1 MKFKNE
7 YVQRV
12 YDSVAARNPGEP
24 EFLQAVGEVLESLV
38 PVVEK
43 NPAIEKNAILER
55 ITEPERAIQFR
66 VTWMDDQGGVHV
78 NRGYRVQFNSAIG
91 PYKGGLRLHPS
102 VNLSIIKFLGFEQI
116 FKNSLT
122 TLPIGGGKGGSDFDP
137 KGKSDTEIM
146 RFCRSFMTE
155 LQRHIGADTDV
166 PAGDIGTGAR
176 EIGYMYGQYK
186 RLRNEFA
193 GVALL
198 ERA

>member
-78 NRGYRVQFNSAIG
+78 NRLPCAVQQRYR
-91 PYKGGLRLHPS
+91 PL
-102 VNLSIIKFLGFEQI
+102 
-116 FKNSLT
+116 
-122 TLPIGGGKGGSDFDP
+122 
-137 KGKSDTEIM
+137 
-146 RFCRSFMTE
+146 
-155 LQRHIGADTDV
+155 
-166 PAGDIGTGAR
+166 
-176 EIGYMYGQYK
+176 
-186 RLRNEFA
+186 
-193 GVALL
+193 
-198 ERA
+198 

>member
-78 NRGYRVQFNSAIG
+78 IAATVCSSTALSA
-91 PYKGGLRLHPS
+91 
-102 VNLSIIKFLGFEQI
+102 
-116 FKNSLT
+116 
-122 TLPIGGGKGGSDFDP
+122 PI
-137 KGKSDTEIM
+137 
-146 RFCRSFMTE
+146 
-155 LQRHIGADTDV
+155 
-166 PAGDIGTGAR
+166 
-176 EIGYMYGQYK
+176 
-186 RLRNEFA
+186 
-193 GVALL
+193 
-198 ERA
+198 RAACACTPR